1 MKTTMNRNRN
11 LINMRQRRILRELNR
26 EIQMKKAQ
34 KSAAWQRIARILTA
48 VVAFLI
54 VVVVIVLME
63 IKAENDAW
71 ARVLRRTSMV
81 EALQETTQA
90 EEVPPDAIWASD
102 ATYAPVEGITMVE
115 PVPIETEPEVDEE
128 ELYMLAHLLA
138 GECQSYSR
146 ECQEAVASV
155 VMNRVKHPSYPNS
168 VEGVIFQHGQYA
180 CVRDGNYDRE
190 PTALNWEVAEEVLR
204 YGSQIPVNVVF
215 QAQFKQGPCWKKIDG
230 EYFCI
235 IER

>member
-11 LINMRQRRILRELNR
+11 LISMRQRRILRELNR

-34 KSAAWQRIARILTA
+34 KSAAWQRIARIMTA

-54 VVVVIVLME
+54 VVAVIVLME

-71 ARVLRRTSMV
+71 ARVLRRTSMA

-146 ECQEAVASV
+146 ECQVAVASV

>member
-1 MKTTMNRNRN
+1 MIGIGAALIVTT
-11 LINMRQRRILRELNR
+11 
-26 EIQMKKAQ
+26 
-34 KSAAWQRIARILTA
+34 SAADRA
-48 VVAFLI
+48 
-54 VVVVIVLME
+54 
-63 IKAENDAW
+63 
-71 ARVLRRTSMV
+71 V
-81 EALQETTQA
+81 EAHAAVKQTSAAAITTTA
-90 EEVPPDAIWASD
+90 EELPPDAIWASD
-102 ATYAPVEGITMVE
+102 MTYAPVESIEMVE
-115 PVPIETEPEVDEE
+115 PVPVETEPEVDEE

-146 ECQEAVASV
+146 ECQVAVASV

-215 QAQFKQGPCWKKIDG
+215 QAQFRQGPCWKKIDG